1 MNARTTFRIERAL
14 SILFGA
20 AALLTIAWPDWIEGV
35 FFSVDPDGHS
45 GGAEW
50 LLVGVLGLG
59 AALLGIAA
67 RREQRQLESAG
78 A

>member
-1 MNARTTFRIERAL
+1 MSARTRFRIERAL

-35 FFSVDPDGHS
+35 FSVDPDEHS
-45 GGAEW
+45 GGVEW
-50 LLVGVLGLG
+50 LLVAVLGLG
-59 AALLGIAA
+59 AVLLGIAA
-67 RREQRQLESAG
+67 RREQRQFESAG